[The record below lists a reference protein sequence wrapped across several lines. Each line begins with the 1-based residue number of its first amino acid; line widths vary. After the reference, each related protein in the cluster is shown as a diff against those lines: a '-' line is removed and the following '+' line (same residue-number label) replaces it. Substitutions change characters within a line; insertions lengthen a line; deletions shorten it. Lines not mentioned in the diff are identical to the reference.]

1 MDDQN
6 FSLKGVIQKAKEYIK
21 NWKELSQLVFVERVS
36 SIISG
41 LLLDVF
47 LVILGLIA
55 FLFLSISLALYLSEV
70 TGSTALGFLITAG
83 IYILII
89 AILVFLKPKIENKLI
104 NLSIK
109 KFLKKWNE
117 SDEE

>member
-6 FSLKGVIQKAKEYIK
+6 FSLKGIIQKAKEYIK

-55 FLFLSISLALYLSEV
+55 FLFLSISLALYLSQV
-70 TGSTALGFLITAG
+70 TGSATLGFLIISG
-83 IYILII
+83 LYILII
-89 AILVFLKPKIENKLI
+89 AILVVLKPTLENKLI

-117 SDEE
+117 TDEE

>member
-21 NWKELSQLVFVERVS
+21 NWKELSQLVIIERVS

-41 LLLDVF
+41 LLLDIF
-47 LVILGLIA
+47 MVILGLIA
-55 FLFLSISLALYLSEV
+55 FLFLSISLAFYLSEI
-70 TGSTALGFLITAG
+70 TGNTALGFLITSG

-89 AILVFLKPKIENKLI
+89 IIMAFLKPSLENKLI

-117 SDEE
+117 TDEE

>member
-6 FSLKGVIQKAKEYIK
+6 LSLKGIIQKAKEYIK

-70 TGSTALGFLITAG
+70 TGSGALGFLITSG

-89 AILVFLKPKIENKLI
+89 AILAALKPKIENKLI

-109 KFLKKWNE
+109 KFLKKWNDN
-117 SDEE
+117 DEE